1 MKKIVL
7 LLICSL
13 LLSSCSNAKKSTI
26 NEDELN
32 KQIIQT
38 KIMSISSSLE
48 SASFIYRAAYKNAE
62 KTSEIND
69 HLYLYALSEIESLFD
84 TFNMGSLNYEKD
96 IKSYKLISGDAIDS
110 ICIMNKFLKKYQS
123 NLGMKELA
131 KRYDKTLD
139 KTLSL
144 QSEYLNLLE
153 NDPDLINGSQCLELN

>member
-13 LLSSCSNAKKSTI
+13 LLSSCSNAKNGTI

-38 KIMSISSSLE
+38 KIISISSSLE
-48 SASFIYRAAYKNAE
+48 SASFMYRTVYKNAE

-69 HLYLYALSEIESLFD
+69 HLYLYALSEIESLFNTYD
-84 TFNMGSLNYEKD
+84 MGNLDYEKD
-96 IKSYKLISGDAIDS
+96 ITSYRLVSGDAIDS
-110 ICIMNKFLKKYQS
+110 ICIINKFLKKYQS
-123 NLGMKELA
+123 NLGMKVLA

-153 NDPDLINGSQCLELN
+153 NDPDLINGSQCLKLN